1 MFVPRNQGVFQHP
14 ARACIPPIRPH
25 HAGMNSI
32 DLTKLAEEEGRG
44 FQFPGEFEVS
54 AMGAADA
61 ELAALMRP
69 ALQEA
74 GLNCIAGV
82 ERVRA
87 SSRGS
92 YVSVTLAFRA
102 ERREDYDTAH
112 RVLRALPEVKWTL

>member
-1 MFVPRNQGVFQHP
+1 MR
-14 ARACIPPIRPH
+14 
-25 HAGMNSI
+25 SI
-32 DLTKLAEEEGRG
+32 DLSKAAEEQGRG

-61 ELAALMRP
+61 DLASLMRK
-69 ALQEA
+69 ALQDA
-74 GLNCIAGV
+74 GLTCVEGV

-87 SSRGS
+87 SSRGN

-102 ERREDYDTAH
+102 ESRDDYDMAH